1 MTALIA
7 ITRTSL
13 KRLVADRAN
22 IFFLIIL
29 PLMLIFALGASIGGS
44 GSKTLLGVV
53 DQHPTAASRAL
64 AAGFRDNPEVEL
76 RTVTSE
82 DALRADIARRTLD
95 GGWVLDGDKVRW
107 YGGLGQGTTGM
118 RGVLE
123 RAAQA
128 ASLDAAVPKLVAERA
143 GVGTAQAQQAVAEA
157 AVTPIR
163 VIERDSQRRFG
174 ASGSERAVLAAGEL
188 TLFVFLSSLM
198 GAQAVLL
205 TRLSG
210 VGRRM
215 RAAPVSARAIVAGEA
230 LGRFAVAAV
239 QSLIIVLGSALL
251 FGVDWQSPLAVAA
264 LCAAMGLVGS
274 GAALLL
280 AQFGRTEQQVAGVAL
295 LLSLSMAALGGSMV
309 PLHFFPDTMR
319 TIAFAVTPHA
329 WMNDALWSVLVDGKG
344 IGGVLLQLGVLT
356 GVGIVLLTL
365 ASRQMLRRL

>member
-1 MTALIA
+1 MTAVLTIA
-7 ITRTSL
+7 RTSL

-22 IFFLIIL
+22 VFFLIIL

-53 DQHPTAASRAL
+53 DPHPTPASRSL
-64 AAGFRDNPEVEL
+64 GAAFAGNSQVQL
-76 RTVTSE
+76 RTVHSE
-82 DALRADIARRTLD
+82 DRLRSDIARRTLD
-95 GGWVLDGDKVRW
+95 GGWVVDGGSVRW
-107 YGGLGQGTTGM
+107 YGGLGQGTAGM

-128 ASLDAAVPKLVAERA
+128 ASLRDAVPKLVAERA
-143 GVGTAQAQQAVAEA
+143 GVSQAEAEQAVRQA
-157 AVTPIR
+157 AVKPVR
-163 VIERDSQRRFG
+163 VVVRDSERRFG
-174 ASGSERAVLAAGEL
+174 AAGGERAVLAAGEL

-198 GAQAVLL
+198 GAQAVLM

-215 RAAPVSARAIVAGEA
+215 RAAPVPARAIVAGEA
-230 LGRFAVAAV
+230 LGRFAVAVV

-264 LCAAMGLVGS
+264 LCAAMGLVGA
-274 GAALLL
+274 GASLLL

-344 IGGVLLQLGVLT
+344 IGGILLQLGVLA
-356 GVGIVLLTL
+356 GIGIVLLAL
-365 ASRQMLRRL
+365 ASRMMLRRL